1 MEVYE
6 DADFLPK
13 INTKIHEKSE
23 MIFKSY
29 KRPYTVET
37 LPPLPTTANSLIA
50 RGRGSLGY
58 NLTAVSTSHRYRYV
72 ASSTRRGKGL
82 DMDAMERK
90 KREREVSF
98 RYRNVN
104 SIDRTTTDWS
114 GGSNRSFKARLT
126 RVLTNR
132 NTTTQQPYGT
142 HFTPTTAKQIY
153 FVLNGRPSHIYRCLL
168 NPARPLDLETIL
180 EEVSQGLGVAIFKI
194 YTYDGERITGMDQ
207 LLELKDN
214 RVLAVPRHERLMLQG
229 RAYADA
235 EQFQS
240 STTGLPPIRRFR
252 ESSRSSSGNIP
263 YSTRRYHAQ
272 TQGNSIEKPRR
283 PYLPPT
289 AATLPQQTTRQRYVS
304 SLVAGKQKST
314 VDEVPTISNEA
325 ASSSSIPRK
334 ESQSRAANFPQL
346 QNAEPTTTTVTTSK
360 STAQWKA
367 KRGLTNSKD
376 VINKRA
382 NAKTWNQTT
391 TTIAAT
397 VASGGAVLVGN
408 TLQSSTNTADSDSG
422 RPRSSNDF
430 SNGHTTAVPLD
441 EFDEE
446 DAIEDDDEDPD
457 SEVEGDDE
465 MEAANHEFEDDDDYP
480 EQPYGIAEEAV
491 EQDVERSEANLLA
504 LREEREDRE
513 LSMIKPGSASDNEA
527 IKRSA
532 LNATAA
538 VVLQNIAATKIQ
550 ARARGFLVRRRAQRQ
565 QEEPVEQTIPVE
577 PPETTTN
584 QNEAAAKI
592 QAGVRG
598 FLTRQRLKREFES
611 PPTVDCSLGR
621 VSDNELTRVKE
632 EEQQERASAPSRT
645 SDRQSIK
652 ESRPVSVT
660 SKRSERDI
668 EDELNS
674 EENKKDDLESTLIE
688 QTDDVDEIVRE
699 LAEEQQIDRIE
710 DAAELAPESEVL
722 KDEVEAEGPTEIA
735 AQLQAELPVNL
746 NDAESTVHGGE
757 SEVDDAIS
765 ENKLTTAPKLVT
777 NDTDADHDVCSG
789 SDEDEDD
796 VLAKRTQGPEKVD
809 SYSVTV
815 KLGNRWAADSE
826 TELYITMIGERKE
839 SEKFYMRHK
848 YVNWLESEQT
858 NYVQQSSDTFQMQV
872 ECGFLGIIR
881 KLIVGHDT
889 VGYGAGIFIDRIII
903 TEDAVNGRAFLFQ
916 CLKWFDSG
924 QVDGKLER
932 TLRLSAYYD
941 MDPIP
946 HAMQRVTCG
955 RWEVVLH
962 NGDSKGVGGT
972 TSNLRLVGF
981 GTRGSDTVELA
992 NEKELREVPSKTLM
1006 QCHFNGIG
1014 ELLKLRVEIDGS
1026 GDEPDYF
1033 LEQVELR
1040 DLDTQDRCVLPC
1052 SRWLK
1057 WSSTKKGEQPFRE
1070 FLTFR
1075 LGTEPLPL
1083 ITYDGKLR
1091 ITPPKFECV
1100 EPKVRLELVGDM
1112 GESGFIWID
1121 LNDAVE
1127 KNGKLDLS
1135 FKVEAVSIGKL
1146 NIARLFLQ
1154 PNEIGEQIYEGFAVL
1169 QDVWDA
1175 RNDETTRLTPL
1186 GTTGNDW
1193 LVGFLYVREGAH
1205 TPYRYVLNSSIIRPR
1220 SGPEDPYVK
1229 ELRRSALEGTSTR
1242 VSKKKALEYRTPTW
1256 LLSMSLTAES
1266 KLLPLVYLCG
1276 MKDTAQM
1283 DVISATPTDNL
1294 LSFRLKEADL
1304 GDLCKVRVKAD
1315 KRAILGEQN
1324 IRSVDE
1330 QKQSAASN
1338 PKAPTFH
1345 IKKVGNETEIRINT
1359 SDQMRLSD
1367 SVNGDEIRFPS
1378 ADVEMEDGE
1387 VVEFPAFWPDRPPLP
1402 NLVYEVRVS
1411 TGASNLESNA
1421 PIRLN
1426 IFGEFGDIS
1435 YRKLDSVVNKPEKP
1449 IFSADSKCT
1458 FEFEAVSIG
1467 VPTTAEITVECEQ
1480 NEFLWECTEL
1490 VLTGSLSGQ
1499 SYVFNFSR

>member
-1 MEVYE
+1 MCR
-6 DADFLPK
+6 
-13 INTKIHEKSE
+13 TKH
-23 MIFKSY
+23 
-29 KRPYTVET
+29 
-37 LPPLPTTANSLIA
+37 
-50 RGRGSLGY
+50 
-58 NLTAVSTSHRYRYV
+58 
-72 ASSTRRGKGL
+72 
-82 DMDAMERK
+82 
-90 KREREVSF
+90 
-98 RYRNVN
+98 
-104 SIDRTTTDWS
+104 
-114 GGSNRSFKARLT
+114 
-126 RVLTNR
+126 
-132 NTTTQQPYGT
+132 
-142 HFTPTTAKQIY
+142 
-153 FVLNGRPSHIYRCLL
+153 VLN
-168 NPARPLDLETIL
+168 
-180 EEVSQGLGVAIFKI
+180 
-194 YTYDGERITGMDQ
+194 
-207 LLELKDN
+207 
-214 RVLAVPRHERLMLQG
+214 
-229 RAYADA
+229 
-235 EQFQS
+235 
-240 STTGLPPIRRFR
+240 
-252 ESSRSSSGNIP
+252 
-263 YSTRRYHAQ
+263 
-272 TQGNSIEKPRR
+272 
-283 PYLPPT
+283 
-289 AATLPQQTTRQRYVS
+289 
-304 SLVAGKQKST
+304 
-314 VDEVPTISNEA
+314 
-325 ASSSSIPRK
+325 
-334 ESQSRAANFPQL
+334 
-346 QNAEPTTTTVTTSK
+346 
-360 STAQWKA
+360 
-367 KRGLTNSKD
+367 KRT
-376 VINKRA
+376 

-430 SNGHTTAVPLD
+430 SNGHTTAAPLD

-446 DAIEDDDEDPD
+446 DALEDDDEDPD

-465 MEAANHEFEDDDDYP
+465 MEAIDHMKKTNGEYEDDDDDYP
-480 EQPYGIAEEAV
+480 EQPYGIAEETV
-491 EQDVERSEANLLA
+491 EQDTERSEANLLA
-504 LREEREDRE
+504 LREESEDRE

-527 IKRSA
+527 IKKSA
-532 LNATAA
+532 VNATAA
-538 VVLQNIAATKIQ
+538 VMLQNIAATKIQ
-550 ARARGFLVRRRAQRQ
+550 ARARGFLVRRRVQRRQ
-565 QEEPVEQTIPVE
+565 QEPVEQSIPVDVDVGLQ
-577 PPETTTN
+577 ETTIN
-584 QNEAAAKI
+584 QNEGAAKI

-598 FLTRQRLKREFES
+598 FLTRQRLKR
-611 PPTVDCSLGR
+611 R
-621 VSDNELTRVKE
+621 VSDKDLTRIE
-632 EEQQERASAPSRT
+632 EEERRQERASAASRN
-645 SDRQSIK
+645 SARQSVGADK

-660 SKRSERDI
+660 SKKSEEERDI

-674 EENKKDDLESTLIE
+674 EENKKDDAENTQIK
-688 QTDDVDEIVRE
+688 QIDDVDEIVRE

-722 KDEVEAEGPTEIA
+722 KDEVEAEVPTEDT
-735 AQLQAELPVNL
+735 AQLQAKLSINL

-839 SEKFYMRHK
+839 SEKFYMQHK

-889 VGYGAGIFIDRIII
+889 IGYGAGIFIDRIII

-941 MDPIP
+941 MEPIP

-962 NGDSKGVGGT
+962 NGDSKGLGGT

-1026 GDEPDYF
+1026 GDKPDYF

-1052 SRWLK
+1052 SLR
-1057 WSSTKKGEQPFRE
+1057 KKGEQPFRE

-1075 LGTEPLPL
+1075 LGTEPLPRESL
-1083 ITYDGKLR
+1083 STSLKNERFSVITYDGKLR

-1100 EPKVRLELVGDM
+1100 EPTVKLELVGDI
-1112 GESGFIWID
+1112 GESGCIWID

-1154 PNEIGEQIYEGFAVL
+1154 PNEIGEQIYEGLAVL

-1193 LVGFLYVREGAH
+1193 LVGFLYVREGSH
-1205 TPYRYVLNSSIIRPR
+1205 TPYRYVLNTSIIRPR
-1220 SGPEDPYVK
+1220 SDSEDPYVK
-1229 ELRRSALEGTSTR
+1229 ELRRSDFSTR
-1242 VSKKKALEYRTPTW
+1242 RHV
-1256 LLSMSLTAES
+1256 
-1266 KLLPLVYLCG
+1266 
-1276 MKDTAQM
+1276 
-1283 DVISATPTDNL
+1283 N
-1294 LSFRLKEADL
+1294 
-1304 GDLCKVRVKAD
+1304 
-1315 KRAILGEQN
+1315 
-1324 IRSVDE
+1324 
-1330 QKQSAASN
+1330 AS
-1338 PKAPTFH
+1338 
-1345 IKKVGNETEIRINT
+1345 E
-1359 SDQMRLSD
+1359 
-1367 SVNGDEIRFPS
+1367 
-1378 ADVEMEDGE
+1378 
-1387 VVEFPAFWPDRPPLP
+1387 
-1402 NLVYEVRVS
+1402 
-1411 TGASNLESNA
+1411 
-1421 PIRLN
+1421 
-1426 IFGEFGDIS
+1426 
-1435 YRKLDSVVNKPEKP
+1435 
-1449 IFSADSKCT
+1449 
-1458 FEFEAVSIG
+1458 
-1467 VPTTAEITVECEQ
+1467 
-1480 NEFLWECTEL
+1480 
-1490 VLTGSLSGQ
+1490 
-1499 SYVFNFSR
+1499 